1 MSILQAII
9 LGIVQGATEFLPVSS
24 SGHLSLAQHMMGLS
38 MPGLFFDVM
47 LHLGTLIAVIFVY
60 RNLIL
65 RLLRELVRVVQDLVH
80 REFHWKQ
87 MSPDRRLLMMLIIG
101 LLPLFLLFLPVP
113 GTGHSIKDYADIF
126 SEDSDILVE
135 GFSFLGTSAL
145 LYFGI
150 QMNRKVRPM
159 MRDGRTMPG
168 GRRQYNPV
176 DALSVGVGQVFAAV
190 FPGLSRSGTTLSVG
204 LMRGINKQSALDY
217 SFVMGIPAILAA
229 VILET
234 KDAVAQGTGGIGF
247 GVVICGLLS
256 AMIVGFLAIK
266 LLKWIVSSNKLA
278 IFVVYTGILGVLT
291 IIIGIIEHVTGF
303 NLFSHMPL

>member
-1 MSILQAII
+1 MA
-9 LGIVQGATEFLPVSS
+9 
-24 SGHLSLAQHMMGLS
+24 
-38 MPGLFFDVM
+38 
-47 LHLGTLIAVIFVY
+47 
-60 RNLIL
+60 
-65 RLLRELVRVVQDLVH
+65 
-80 REFHWKQ
+80 
-87 MSPDRRLLMMLIIG
+87 
-101 LLPLFLLFLPVP
+101 
-113 GTGHSIKDYADIF
+113 
-126 SEDSDILVE
+126 
-135 GFSFLGTSAL
+135 
-145 LYFGI
+145 
-150 QMNRKVRPM
+150 
-159 MRDGRTMPG
+159 G

-176 DALSVGVGQVFAAV
+176 DALCVGLGQVVAAV

-229 VILET
+229 VVLET
-234 KDAVAQGTGGIGF
+234 KDAVVQGTGGIGF
-247 GVVICGLLS
+247 GAVICGLLS